1 MIASWQTV
9 WGSRVVG
16 QWSVRVKGAARVTG
30 VWRMGLVELLE
41 R

>member
-1 MIASWQTV
+1 MIWSWQTV

-16 QWSVRVKGAARVTG
+16 QRSVRVKGAARVTG
-30 VWRMGLVELLE
+30 EWVTALAELFD